1 MTVTRFAPS
10 PTGYMHIGNLRTALY
25 SYLISKHD
33 GGKFILRIEDTDRER
48 LVEGATDVIKSTLK
62 ITGLGYDEGPDVGG
76 DHGPYVQSERKEI
89 YMEYA
94 KKLVE
99 MGHAYYCFCTKE
111 RLDKLHEE
119 DATGGYDRHCR
130 NLSKEEVE
138 ANLKAGIPFVIRQKM
153 PLEGVT
159 SYTDSVFGEIS
170 MNNSELQ
177 DQILMKADG
186 YPTYNFCHVI
196 DDYLMGVTHVVR
208 GSEYL
213 TSTPKYVL
221 LYDAYGWERPV
232 YVHLPLLMGKNEDGS
247 VSKLSKRHGA
257 VSFQDLVDDG
267 YLPEAILNYIALLGW
282 CPKNSETEFFTLDE
296 LKAAFTIDGV
306 SKSPAVFDFE
316 KLLWFN
322 GEYIHKLEDGQ
333 FEALVKK
340 FIKTNIPE
348 SINKKKMLALLKTRI
363 SKLSEIDDRMSFFI
377 TLPEY
382 EKDLFLNKK
391 NKIADFEIV
400 KTVLNEA
407 KAVLEGVTV
416 FDNDTLYA
424 SLMPIAEKLSIKTGT
439 LMWCIRIAVSGM
451 AATPGGATEIMEVIG
466 KEESLN
472 RIEKALSKLN

>member
-33 GGKFILRIEDTDRER
+33 NGKFILRIEDTDRER
-48 LVEGATDVIKSTLK
+48 LVEGATDIIKSTLK
-62 ITGLGYDEGPDVGG
+62 ITGLNYDEGPDVGG
-76 DHGPYVQSERKEI
+76 ANGPYIQSERKEI

-94 KKLVE
+94 KKLVDL
-99 MGHAYYCFCTKE
+99 GAAYYCFCTKE
-111 RLDKLHEE
+111 RLEKLHEE

-130 NLSKEEVE
+130 NLSKEEVD
-138 ANLKAGIPFVIRQKM
+138 ANLKAGVPFVIRQKM
-153 PLEGVT
+153 PLDGVT
-159 SYTDSVFGEIS
+159 TYTDSVFGEIS

-186 YPTYNFCHVI
+186 YPTYNFCHVV

-221 LYDAYGWERPV
+221 LYDAYGWERPT

-267 YLPEAILNYIALLGW
+267 YLPEAITNYIALLGW
-282 CPKNSETEFFTLDE
+282 CPKNSQTEFFTLKE
-296 LKAAFTIDGV
+296 LIETFTIDGV

-322 GEYIHKLEDGQ
+322 GEYIHKLDDSE
-333 FEALVKK
+333 FKALISP
-340 FIKTNIPE
+340 FIKTEIP
-348 SINKKKMLALLKTRI
+348 SNVNKEKMFALLKTRI
-363 SKLSEIDDRMSFFI
+363 SKLSEINEKMDFFI
-377 TLPEY
+377 NLPNFDKEM
-382 EKDLFLNKK
+382 FLNKK
-391 NKIADFEIV
+391 NKISEFDTV
-400 KTVLNEA
+400 KNVLAESYSI
-407 KAVLEGVTV
+407 LESVNS
-416 FDNDTLYA
+416 FDNDTLFA
-424 SLMPIAEKLSIKTGT
+424 SLTPISEKLGIKTGAV
-439 LMWCIRIAVSGM
+439 MWCIRIAVSGLS
-451 AATPGGATEIMEVIG
+451 ATPGGATEIMEVIG

-472 RIEKALSKLN
+472 RIKSSLAKL

>member
-25 SYLISKHD
+25 SFLIGKHD

-62 ITGLGYDEGPDVGG
+62 VTGLEYDEGPDVGG
-76 DHGPYVQSERKEI
+76 EHGPYIQSLRKDI

-94 KKLVE
+94 KKLVDL
-99 MGHAYYCFCTKE
+99 GAAYYCFCTKE
-111 RLDKLHEE
+111 RLEKLHEE

-138 ANLKAGIPFVIRQKM
+138 ENLKNGVPFVIRQKM
-153 PLEGVT
+153 PLDGVT

-186 YPTYNFCHVI
+186 YPTYNFCHVV

-221 LYDAYGWERPV
+221 LYDAFGWERPI

-257 VSFQDLVDDG
+257 VSFQDLVKDG
-267 YLPEAILNYIALLGW
+267 YLPEAIINYIALLGW
-282 CPKNSETEFFTLDE
+282 CPKETNTEFFTLEE
-296 LKAAFTIDGV
+296 LKSVFTIDGV

-322 GEYIHKLEDGQ
+322 GEYIHKLQDGE
-333 FEALVKK
+333 FEKLVTP
-340 FIKTNIPE
+340 FITAEIPA
-348 SINKKKMLALLKTRI
+348 SVNRDKMLTLLKTRI
-363 SKLSEIDDRMSFFI
+363 STLKEINEKMAFFLS
-377 TLPEY
+377 LPEY
-382 EKDLFLNKK
+382 DKELFLNKK
-391 NKIADFEIV
+391 NKINDFDTP
-400 KTVLNEA
+400 KTVLTEA
-407 KAVLEGVTV
+407 LKVVSTV
-416 FDNDTLYA
+416 DSFDNDTLFA
-424 SLMPIAEKLSIKTGT
+424 ALSPLSEKLALKTGAI
-439 LMWCIRIAVSGM
+439 MWCIRIAVSGLS
-451 AATPGGATEIMEVIG
+451 ATPGGATEIMEVIG
-466 KEESLN
+466 KDESVS
-472 RIEKALSKLN
+472 RIKKALALF